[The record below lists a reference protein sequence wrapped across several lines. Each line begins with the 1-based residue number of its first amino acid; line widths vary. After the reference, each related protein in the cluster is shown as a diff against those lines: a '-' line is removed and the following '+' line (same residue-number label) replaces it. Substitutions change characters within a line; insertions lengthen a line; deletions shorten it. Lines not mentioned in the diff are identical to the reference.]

1 MLTAL
6 KDILESSGGPAPEE
20 EILSFSDYLE
30 LVKTEPW
37 ITRNT
42 FQLLHD
48 MLLSSGVERTIVP
61 GKPIKHR
68 YEFFE
73 DDALVGN
80 FVVFGQQKAKANLVE
95 KIDNASR
102 GLEASKRLWILL
114 GPPGAAKSRS
124 MDGIKTALNAYSRS
138 DEGKTFTLLLPTVDE
153 RLREKAIFE
162 ENGIH
167 YLQAPIFER
176 PLQVVPQNLR
186 AAFLGK
192 LNGLVEGDKL
202 REFFEKHPHY
212 LERQAQ

>member
-6 KDILESSGGPAPEE
+6 KEILESSGGPAPEE

-73 DDALVGN
+73 DDALVGM

-124 MDGIKTALNAYSRS
+124 MDGIKTALNTYSRS

-153 RLREKAIFE
+153 RLREKALFGFIY
-162 ENGIH
+162 
-167 YLQAPIFER
+167 YLNVRFR
-176 PLQVVPQNLR
+176 W
-186 AAFLGK
+186 FLKASGPPSW
-192 LNGLVEGDKL
+192 V
-202 REFFEKHPHY
+202 R
-212 LERQAQ
+212 

>member
-6 KDILESSGGPAPEE
+6 QDILESSSGPAPEE
-20 EILSFSDYLE
+20 DILSFSDYLE

-61 GKPIKHR
+61 GKQIKHR

-73 DDALVGN
+73 DAALVGM

-124 MDGIKTALNAYSRS
+124 MDGIKTALNVYSRS
-138 DEGKTFTLLLPTVDE
+138 DEE
-153 RLREKAIFE
+153 RCTKNVRRRK
-162 ENGIH
+162 
-167 YLQAPIFER
+167 R
-176 PLQVVPQNLR
+176 
-186 AAFLGK
+186 
-192 LNGLVEGDKL
+192 LN
-202 REFFEKHPHY
+202 Y
-212 LERQAQ
+212 C

>member
-6 KDILESSGGPAPEE
+6 KEILESSGGPAPEE

-73 DDALVGN
+73 DDALVGM

-114 GPPGAAKSRS
+114 GPPGRHQDQDGSQYLFALGRRKDVYVAPSYGGRWTSVSEKKRS
-124 MDGIKTALNAYSRS
+124 SKKTASIICKRPSSNVRFRWFL
-138 DEGKTFTLLLPTVDE
+138 
-153 RLREKAIFE
+153 KAS
-162 ENGIH
+162 G
-167 YLQAPIFER
+167 PPSWVR
-176 PLQVVPQNLR
+176 
-186 AAFLGK
+186 
-192 LNGLVEGDKL
+192 
-202 REFFEKHPHY
+202 
-212 LERQAQ
+212 

>member
-1 MLTAL
+1 MPSNTNQIPRN
-6 KDILESSGGPAPEE
+6 DRRT

-73 DDALVGN
+73 DDTLVGN

-124 MDGIKTALNAYSRS
+124 MDGIKTAFNAYSRS

-162 ENGIH
+162 ENGVLLSFRGI
-167 YLQAPIFER
+167 
-176 PLQVVPQNLR
+176 
-186 AAFLGK
+186 
-192 LNGLVEGDKL
+192 
-202 REFFEKHPHY
+202 
-212 LERQAQ
+212 